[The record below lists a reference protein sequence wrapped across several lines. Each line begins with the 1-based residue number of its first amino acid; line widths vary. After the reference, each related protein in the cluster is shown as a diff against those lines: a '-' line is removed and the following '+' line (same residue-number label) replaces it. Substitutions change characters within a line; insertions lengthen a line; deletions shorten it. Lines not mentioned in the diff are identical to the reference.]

1 MLLQKSWKKSGKMQM
16 LFDEEKDTR
25 LSTSKGNSVSFKVY
39 NALYQ
44 KQALDDEGE
53 GQPEAQLSLVA

>member
-1 MLLQKSWKKSGKMQM
+1 MQM

>member
-1 MLLQKSWKKSGKMQM
+1 MQM
-16 LFDEEKDTR
+16 LFDEKKDTR
-25 LSTSKGNSVSFKVY
+25 LSTSKGNNSVSFKVY